1 MKHLHINMMH
11 CHTTL
16 QKSKS
21 QSIHSED
28 YQNEFGKLTGNALRQ
43 IPHHQAALLL
53 RAGFG
58 QGKQQ
63 HAGRGLRGRKWVV
76 LVTVWE
82 PLQST
87 AGRVMAEQ
95 PQSCCALYQGF
106 HQESGAWRGHRSS
119 LLIQALGQGPAAA
132 GGGTQHTVHRSAAFS
147 ALGLTKSAWTA
158 FNISHYLP
166 VLLSPYPEL
175 LQASLEEKEYCS
187 LSGPPLPQDWCR
199 WCFFLFTAKAWEV
212 GCSTER
218 NLTVIFSCFNTARVG
233 RDRSCTGHTLVTGH
247 RMGWSWETSG
257 ESGLP
262 TVLLQRVKL
271 YLNISHSCSVNL
283 LFICN
288 PFKPFPSNITSKC
301 HSSGPKGTV
310 QTDLTVLFLT
320 PSDPNTD
327 NYWHQT
333 EQEVSCC
340 SWSQLF

>member
-1 MKHLHINMMH
+1 MSLESSQEMLWDRSSITKLLFCSGQDLDRESSSMQAGVWGAGNEWCWSQCESPCKPQLAGSWQSSHRAAVLS
-11 CHTTL
+11 TKAST
-16 QKSKS
+16 KS
-21 QSIHSED
+21 Q
-28 YQNEFGKLTGNALRQ
+28 
-43 IPHHQAALLL
+43 
-53 RAGFG
+53 
-58 QGKQQ
+58 
-63 HAGRGLRGRKWVV
+63 GRGEDTGVPCSSRHLGRG
-76 LVTVWE
+76 
-82 PLQST
+82 Q
-87 AGRVMAEQ
+87 Q
-95 PQSCCALYQGF
+95 Q
-106 HQESGAWRGHRSS
+106 QE
-119 LLIQALGQGPAAA
+119 
-132 GGGTQHTVHRSAAFS
+132 GGTQHTVHRSAAFS

-247 RMGWSWETSG
+247 RTGWSWETRG

-288 PFKPFPSNITSKC
+288 PFKPFPSNITKKC